1 LGVWKSNLINEIQE
15 GIENPKILFAK
26 AFSNPHKAKWT
37 IQGAGLIW
45 FLGCFLLLCFY
56 EIELSLA
63 LADSGLFTL
72 GFMLGV
78 FVLERIFSFY
88 IPRGGNNWLLL
99 IIPLLMS
106 MITVWAHGYI
116 QSWFF
121 DADPDYTQFL
131 FDHLYLRWAV
141 LGLAEVMVA
150 LIAIVVSKLE
160 EQEESQQREA
170 MMNELSKEAELTQL
184 RQQLQPHFL
193 FNSLNSIN
201 ALVVSQPQQ
210 AREMVIQLSEFLR
223 GTIRKDP
230 QKWVS
235 VSEELAYL
243 RLYLDIEKVRFGH
256 RLDIKIEVKKDA
268 ESLQLPQLLMQPLV
282 ENAIKYGLYGV
293 IEEVSIDLSISK
305 NQNYLMISI
314 SNPYDP
320 EVGPGKG
327 TGFGLSS
334 VERRLFLVFGRKD
347 LLETTQVDSNFN
359 VKLKIPQR
367 NDQNYNH

>member
-1 LGVWKSNLINEIQE
+1 
-15 GIENPKILFAK
+15 LFAK
-26 AFSNPHKAKWT
+26 AFSNPHKAKWI

-45 FLGCFLLLCFY
+45 FLGCFSLLYFY
-56 EIELSLA
+56 GIELSLA

-88 IPRGGNNWLLL
+88 IPKGGNNWLLL
-99 IIPLLMS
+99 IIPLLVS
-106 MITVWAHGYI
+106 LITVWAHAYI
-116 QSWFF
+116 QSWVF
-121 DADPDYTQFL
+121 DADPDYIQFL
-131 FDHLYLRWAV
+131 LDHRFLRWAV
-141 LGLAEVMVA
+141 LGLAEVLVA

-160 EQEESQQREA
+160 QQEESQQRET

-201 ALVVSQPQQ
+201 ALVVSQPQK

-235 VSEELAYL
+235 VLEELAYL

-256 RLDIKIEVKKDA
+256 RLKINFEIEEGA
-268 ESLQLPQLLMQPLV
+268 ESLQLPQLLIQPLL

-293 IEEVSIDLSISK
+293 TEEVSINLSISK

-314 SNPYDP
+314 SNPFDP
-320 EVGPGKG
+320 EVAPAKG
-327 TGFGLSS
+327 TGFGLNS
-334 VERRLFLVFGRKD
+334 VERRLFLVFGRRD
-347 LLETTQVDSNFN
+347 LLETKQVDSNFN

-367 NDQNYNH
+367 ND

>member
-1 LGVWKSNLINEIQE
+1 
-15 GIENPKILFAK
+15 LFAK
-26 AFSNPHKAKWT
+26 AFSNPHKAKWI

-45 FLGCFLLLCFY
+45 FLGCFSLLYFY
-56 EIELSLA
+56 GIEPSLA

-88 IPRGGNNWLLL
+88 IPKGGNNWLLL
-99 IIPLLMS
+99 IIPLLIS
-106 MITVWAHGYI
+106 LITVWAHAYI

-121 DADPDYTQFL
+121 DADPEYSQFL
-131 FDHLYLRWAV
+131 LDHRFLRWAV
-141 LGLAEVMVA
+141 LGLAEVLVA

-160 EQEESQQREA
+160 QQEESQQRET

-201 ALVVSQPQQ
+201 ALVVSQPQK

-235 VSEELAYL
+235 VSEELDYL
-243 RLYLDIEKVRFGH
+243 RLYLEIEKVRFGH
-256 RLDIKIEVKKDA
+256 RLTINFEIEEGA
-268 ESLQLPQLLMQPLV
+268 ESLQLPQLLIQPLL

-293 IEEVSIDLSISK
+293 TEEVSIDLSISK

-320 EVGPGKG
+320 DVAPAKG
-327 TGFGLSS
+327 TGFGLDS

-347 LLETTQVDSNFN
+347 LLETKQVDSNFN

-367 NDQNYNH
+367 ND

>member
-1 LGVWKSNLINEIQE
+1 M
-15 GIENPKILFAK
+15 FAK
-26 AFSNPHKAKWT
+26 AFSNPHKAKWV

-45 FLGCFLLLCFY
+45 FLGCFSLLYFY
-56 EIELSLA
+56 GIELSLA

-88 IPRGGNNWLLL
+88 IPKGGNNWLLL
-99 IIPLLMS
+99 IIPLLVS
-106 MITVWAHGYI
+106 LITVWAHACI
-116 QSWFF
+116 QSWVF
-121 DADPDYTQFL
+121 DADPDYIQFL
-131 FDHLYLRWAV
+131 LDHRFLRWAV
-141 LGLAEVMVA
+141 LGLAEVLVA

-160 EQEESQQREA
+160 QQEESQQRET

-201 ALVVSQPQQ
+201 ALVVSQPQK

-256 RLDIKIEVKKDA
+256 RLKINFEIEEGA
-268 ESLQLPQLLMQPLV
+268 ESLQLPQLLIQPLL

-293 IEEVSIDLSISK
+293 TEEVSINLSISK

-314 SNPYDP
+314 SNPYDS
-320 EVGPGKG
+320 EVAPAKG
-327 TGFGLSS
+327 TGFGLNS
-334 VERRLFLVFGRKD
+334 VERRL
-347 LLETTQVDSNFN
+347 
-359 VKLKIPQR
+359 
-367 NDQNYNH
+367 